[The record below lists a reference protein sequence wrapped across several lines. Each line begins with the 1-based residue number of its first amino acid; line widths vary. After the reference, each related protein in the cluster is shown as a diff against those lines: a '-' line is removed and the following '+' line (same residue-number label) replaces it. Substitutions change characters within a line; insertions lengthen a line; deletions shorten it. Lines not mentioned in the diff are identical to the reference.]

1 MVMIFFVSGLHLKKK
16 KVEMQYNPEHWK
28 RDLCSKDGIM

>member
-1 MVMIFFVSGLHLKKK
+1 MVMIFFVSGLHLKK

-28 RDLCSKDGIM
+28 RDLCCKNGIM